1 MMLDLAERVATEAHD
16 GQFRANGESYISH
29 PKRVAES
36 LAEMGSVF
44 QAVGWLHD
52 TIEDTDVTEDML
64 RDFGFPSAVVRA
76 VVGLS
81 RKRDEKYTDFIE
93 RCGMTRLTRTVKIAD
108 IQDNLRDVDTY
119 KPGLRRRYEKALRY
133 LTNLTE
139 F

>member
-1 MMLDLAERVATEAHD
+1 MIVERAQAVAYVAHQ
-16 GQFRANGESYISH
+16 GQTRANGEMYINH
-29 PKRVAES
+29 PKRVADS
-36 LAEMGSVF
+36 LVEMGPVF

-52 TIEDTDVTEDML
+52 TIEDTAVTEDML
-64 RDFGFPSAVVRA
+64 RGLEFPSAVVRG

-81 RKRDEKYTDFIE
+81 RKQDEKYTDFIE
-93 RCGMTRLTRTVKIAD
+93 RCGMTRLTRIVKIAD